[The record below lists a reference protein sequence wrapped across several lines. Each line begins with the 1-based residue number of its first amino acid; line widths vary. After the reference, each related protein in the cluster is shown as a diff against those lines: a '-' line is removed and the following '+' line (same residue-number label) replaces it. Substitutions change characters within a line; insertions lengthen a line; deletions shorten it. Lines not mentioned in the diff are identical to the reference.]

1 MTSLRFATAVH
12 IMVLLAHEN
21 ADSAE
26 RAAPSR
32 ELASSIGVNA
42 VVVRRIM
49 GSLAEAELIH
59 TRSGAQ
65 GGAWLARPP
74 AKIRMSEIYAAV
86 EDAPSHGSRPQGNKD
101 CPVGRAAPG
110 IICGL
115 VRSIDEAARTSL
127 AKTTLAQLV
136 KTVEAAVA

>member
-12 IMVLLAHEN
+12 IMVLLAHGK
-21 ADSAE
+21 ADSAG

-32 ELASSIGVNA
+32 ELASSIGANA

-49 GSLAEAELIH
+49 ASLSEAGLIH

-65 GGAWLARPP
+65 GGAWLARSPG
-74 AKIRMSEIYAAV
+74 KIRMSEIYAAV
-86 EDAPSHGSRPQGNKD
+86 EYAPSHGSLPQGNKD

-127 AKTTLAQLV
+127 SKTTLAQLV
-136 KTVEAAVA
+136 KPVEAAVA

>member
-12 IMVLLAHEN
+12 IMVLLAHGN
-21 ADSAE
+21 SDSAE

-32 ELASSIGVNA
+32 ELASSIGANA

-49 GSLAEAELIH
+49 AALSEAGLIH

-65 GGAWLARPP
+65 GGAWLARSP
-74 AKIRMSEIYAAV
+74 AKIRMSDIYAAV
-86 EDAPSHGSRPQGNKD
+86 EDAPSHGSRPQGNME

-127 AKTTLAQLV
+127 SKTTLAQLV
-136 KTVEAAVA
+136 KTVEAAAA

>member
-49 GSLAEAELIH
+49 ASLSEAGLIH

-65 GGAWLARPP
+65 GGAWVGRP
-74 AKIRMSEIYAAV
+74 AGKNSKSEIYAAV

-127 AKTTLAQLV
+127 SKTTLAQLV

>member
-12 IMVLLAHEN
+12 IMVLLAHGK
-21 ADSAE
+21 ADCAE

-32 ELASSIGVNA
+32 ELGSSIGANA

-49 GSLAEAELIH
+49 AGLAEAGLVH

-74 AKIRMSEIYAAV
+74 AKIRMSDIYAAV
-86 EDAPSHGSRPQGNKD
+86 EDAPSHGSRPQGNPA
-101 CPVGRAAPG
+101 CPVGRVAPG
-110 IICGL
+110 VICGL

-127 AKTTLAQLV
+127 SKTTLAQVLR
-136 KTVEAAVA
+136 TVEAAAA